1 MVTGIE
7 GLDELRKRATRNSVE
22 PVEAIPS
29 ATGNLKPPIRRPQ
42 RGRGKKVI
50 YLKDRDYYMLEKDLI
65 LRNPLR
71 LIGDETEDILP
82 KGGFGAVLAR
92 AGVGKTAFL
101 VQLAL
106 NSMLKSRNVV
116 HISLDDPV
124 KKVCLW
130 YEEVVRNIADQYHVK
145 QMDQLWEAILQH
157 RFVMTFK
164 VESFSVPKLEE
175 RLTDLTEQGI
185 FYPQIVLIDGLPF
198 DEATGQSLSDLKTL
212 AEEATI
218 PVWFAVRTHRH
229 DEPGP
234 DGLPPQ
240 LSQFADLFEVVI
252 QLQPVE
258 KEIQVKALKG
268 VSSASVQPP
277 LLLDPSTM
285 LVKDQN

>member
-1 MVTGIE
+1 MMRGGE
-7 GLDELRKRATRNSVE
+7 GLDDVSKLMTRNGVE
-22 PVEAIPS
+22 PAGDILP
-29 ATGNLKPPIRRPQ
+29 ATHNLQP
-42 RGRGKKVI
+42 GTDKKVI
-50 YLKDRDYYMLEKDLI
+50 YLKDRNYYMLEKDLI

-71 LIGDETEDILP
+71 LLGHETEDILP
-82 KGGFGAVLAR
+82 EGGFGAVVAR

-106 NSMLKSRNVV
+106 NTMLKGKNVV

-130 YEEVVRNIADQYHVK
+130 YEEVVRNIANEYNVK

-157 RFVMTFK
+157 RFIMTFK
-164 VESFSVPKLEE
+164 VDSFSVPKLEE

-185 FYPQIVLIDGLPF
+185 FFPQMILIDGLPF
-198 DEATGQSLSDLKTL
+198 SEAAAKSLSDLKFL
-212 AEEATI
+212 AKKDSI

-229 DEPGP
+229 EEPGD
-234 DGLPPQ
+234 DGMPPQ

-252 QLQPVE
+252 QLQAVE
-258 KEIQVKALKG
+258 KETHVTALKG
-268 VSSASVQPP
+268 AAMTSSHPA

-285 LVKDQN
+285 LVKDKK